1 MNSRSVTCSQFRTF
15 HAVFTGLLFGGM
27 FSGISGDTSVGYAQT
42 DSSRG
47 VQIQLTDYVQDVKP
61 EVSPSDLV
69 PQTTTNVSL
78 QLSDLQSQAGRAEPS
93 QPSSVPSAPTQ
104 PAPQSS
110 TAGNPPVTS
119 SSNPAANQAQ
129 GPNVA
134 NIGNNRLNVLSRSG
148 VYASPVALSLGLG
161 GTQASAS
168 VGRYFGSAVHRN
180 LLQTPEMFGDFR
192 RPGTSLTFFP
202 VNHSS
207 GTSGAIETDDD
218 DAIAGI
224 DFPSAQAFSGMRV
237 SENNVAL
244 PQDRIW
250 TSYHHFNNAFNLP
263 TGNLDLDRFILGFEK
278 TFNGGS
284 SSIEVRLPIAG
295 SLDPV
300 DATGNTAFAGG
311 SFGNLGLIYKRVL
324 LANADR
330 VIAAGLRVETPTG
343 SQWHSSD
350 SSGAE
355 FSFAPRAVYLTP
367 FIGALREYD
376 DIWFVNSFLQLDIA
390 TGGDRLRASLNG
402 NPAQDFFIDQ
412 PPLLQIDVGGGV
424 WLVTPSQQSVGLALL
439 SEIHVATA
447 LADDDSFAVDPN
459 FGGANVF
466 VEDVPIRN
474 VVNLTNGLHI
484 QFSELFSVRTAFSVP
499 LLEDRIFDSEFMV
512 QINRNY

>member
-1 MNSRSVTCSQFRTF
+1 MSGC
-15 HAVFTGLLFGGM
+15 LLA
-27 FSGISGDTSVGYAQT
+27 SLVDRTSVVLVRVGLAFGCFVTSTNAFAQ
-42 DSSRG
+42 SREAG
-47 VQIQLTDYVQDVKP
+47 GFQVQLTDFVQDSTT
-61 EVSPSDLV
+61 EISPSDLV
-69 PQTTTNVSL
+69 AEESTPVSL
-78 QLSDLQSQAGRAEPS
+78 QLTDETTTSPLAAQSQSPTKAPPS
-93 QPSSVPSAPTQ
+93 EQQTPI
-104 PAPQSS
+104 APQ
-110 TAGNPPVTS
+110 ANAP
-119 SSNPAANQAQ
+119 SNPRANPVV

-134 NIGNNRLNVLSRSG
+134 NIGNSRLNVLSRSG

-202 VNHSS
+202 VAHSS
-207 GTSGAIETDDD
+207 GSNLTTGDGDDD
-218 DAIAGI
+218 GAIAGI

-244 PQDRIW
+244 PQDRVW

-263 TGNLDLDRFILGFEK
+263 SGNLDLDRFIIGFEK

-300 DATGNTAFAGG
+300 DPTGNTAFAGG

-324 LANADR
+324 MANQDR
-330 VIAAGLRVETPTG
+330 VLAAGLRIETPTG
-343 SQWHSSD
+343 SEWHSSD

-367 FIGALREYD
+367 FIGALREFN

-402 NPAQDFFIDQ
+402 NPAQDFFVDQ
-412 PPLLQIDVGGGV
+412 PPLLQIDIGGGV
-424 WLVTPSQQSVGLALL
+424 WLVTPAEQAVGVSYL
-439 SEIHVATA
+439 SEIHIATA
-447 LADDDSFAVDPN
+447 LADDDAFAVDPN
-459 FGGANVF
+459 FGTPNVF
-466 VEDVPIRN
+466 VEDAAIRS
-474 VVNLTNGLHI
+474 VVNLTNGLHF
-484 QFSELFSVRTAFSVP
+484 QFSELCSVRTAFSVP